1 MSSII
6 RTIVV
11 AALCAA
17 PVPSASA
24 QSNAPRVDESIQL
37 PAGFRAQVF
46 ADGLGPWL
54 RHIAVRDNGDVY
66 VAVWRRAAPPG
77 VVALRDED
85 GDGDADIVERFGEV
99 RGSGLALRGDWLYFG
114 EDDRV
119 IRWRLPD
126 DGLVPEGEPEVVV
139 SEVSRSQGGHEAKT
153 ITFDGEGNLYVN
165 VGAPSNACQQ
175 RPRTPGSAGMR
186 PCPHLEWH
194 AGVWRFDADGL
205 NQTQRADGERYATG
219 LRNCVA
225 LEWNPMAGALYT
237 VMHGRDQLDTLFPDK
252 FSTEERI
259 ELPGEE
265 FHLLREDANG
275 GWPYTY
281 WDPLRNE
288 RMIAPEYGGDGE
300 TPSDEDR
307 FQDPIQSFPA
317 HWAPN
322 DLVFYDGDMFP
333 ERYRGGA
340 FVAHH
345 GSWNRSPAPQA
356 GYNVTFTP
364 FDGETPS
371 ADYEVFA
378 TGFAGSPEIRS
389 PRQAEHRPTGLA
401 VGPGGALYV
410 TDSMGGTI
418 WRIVYVG
425 DE

>member
-1 MSSII
+1 MRKAATII
-6 RTIVV
+6 AAV
-11 AALCAA
+11 ALSAGLGVDARA
-17 PVPSASA
+17 QGAKVDPAIEVP
-24 QSNAPRVDESIQL
+24 D
-37 PAGFRAQVF
+37 GFRAEIF
-46 ADGLGPWL
+46 AENLGTWL
-54 RHIAVRDNGDVY
+54 RHIVVRENGDVY
-66 VAVWRRAAPPG
+66 VAVWRRSAPPG

-85 GDGDADIVERFGEV
+85 GDGDTDIVERFGDV

-119 IRWRLPD
+119 LRWRLGD
-126 DGLVPEGEPEVVV
+126 SLVPESEPEVVI
-139 SEVSRSQGGHEAKT
+139 SEISRSQGGHEAKT
-153 ITFDGEGNLYVN
+153 LTFDGEGSLYVN

-175 RPRTPGSAGMR
+175 RPRTPGSAGRR
-186 PCPHLEWH
+186 PCPQLEWH
-194 AGVWRFDADGL
+194 GGIWRFDADEL
-205 NQTQRADGERYATG
+205 DQTQRADGERYATG
-219 LRNCVA
+219 LRNSVA
-225 LEWNPMAGALYT
+225 LEWNDAADALYA
-237 VMHGRDQLDTLFPDK
+237 VMHGRDQLDTLFPGE
-252 FSTEERI
+252 FSAQERI

-265 FHLLREDANG
+265 FHLLREGSNA

-281 WDPLRNE
+281 WDPLREE
-288 RMIAPEYGGDGE
+288 RMIGPEYGGDGE
-300 TPSDEDR
+300 TPSDDDR

-317 HWAPN
+317 HWGPN
-322 DLVFYDGDMFP
+322 DLIFYDGEMFP

-345 GSWNRSPAPQA
+345 GSWNRAPAPQA

-378 TGFAGSPEIRS
+378 TGFTGSPEIRS

-401 VGPGGALYV
+401 VGPNGALYV
-410 TDSMGGTI
+410 ADSMGGTI